1 MFNELLTK
9 FLIWRLKHIPIRNF
23 VFILAGVIGLITGIA
38 AVTLKTVVHYIQGF
52 LKSGFEFANANIYYV
67 FYPLIGIVLTVVIAK
82 FVFKD
87 YLGHGV
93 TDIIYSISKKSS
105 VIAKVKMWSRMVTSA
120 ITVGFGGSVGLEA
133 PIAITGSAIGS
144 NISRAMH
151 LNHNKRTLMIGCG
164 AAGGVAAIFDAPIG
178 GVIFAIEIIL
188 AQATIQS
195 FIPLLISSVTA
206 SLVSKFT
213 TNNDIIF
220 SFSLVEEI
228 RGVEIPYY
236 IVLGVLCGL
245 ISVYFS
251 RVVPIV
257 ENKVG
262 SISSKYRPWV
272 GGVLLGA
279 IIFIF
284 PPLYGEGYD
293 SIIAL
298 TKNNNAILHDSLF
311 FSQLSNE
318 SFILLF
324 TLFLVLFKPIASAL
338 TLGSGGS
345 GGIFAPSLV
354 VGGYLGFSYSSFVN
368 QIGADKLLSVNNF
381 ILVGMCGVMSGV
393 QYAPLTAIF
402 LIAEITNGYTLF
414 IPLMIVSAMA
424 YSTASYFEPHSIY
437 TKRLIQ
443 RGELIRNNKDKQV
456 LSMIHMRKLIETDL
470 LTISP
475 NSNLKDLIKLVSNSK
490 RNIFPVVDEEG
501 VLHGIVTLD
510 DIRSI
515 MFDID
520 AHDNVKVEE
529 LMQSPPSEVY
539 PNESMD
545 QVMKKFEI
553 SGAWNL
559 PVIEHGK
566 YKGFLSKSR
575 IFNTY
580 RNKIRQTQES

>member
-1 MFNELLTK
+1 MFKELLTK

-23 VFILAGVIGLITGIA
+23 IFILSGIIGLVSGIA
-38 AVTLKTVVHYIQGF
+38 AVTLKTVVHYIQNF
-52 LKSGFEFANANIYYV
+52 LTSGFQIEGANIFYV
-67 FYPLIGIVLTVVIAK
+67 FYPLVGILLTVLLGRFI
-82 FVFKD
+82 FKD
-87 YLGHGV
+87 YLGHGI

-105 VIAKVKMWSRMVTSA
+105 IIERAKMWSRMVTSSL
-120 ITVGFGGSVGLEA
+120 TVGLGGSVGLEA

-144 NISRAMH
+144 NISRLMH

-213 TNNDIIF
+213 TGDDIIF
-220 SFSLVEEI
+220 SFRLIDEM
-228 RGVEIPYY
+228 RAVEIPYY
-236 IVLGVLCGL
+236 IFLGVLCGL
-245 ISVYFS
+245 FSVYFS
-251 RVVPIV
+251 RVVPYV
-257 ENKVG
+257 ENK
-262 SISSKYRPWV
+262 ISHLNGRLRPWI
-272 GGVLLGA
+272 GGILLGA

-284 PPLYGEGYD
+284 PPLYGEGYN
-293 SIIAL
+293 SITIL
-298 TKNNNAILHDSLF
+298 TKADSGILHDSIF
-311 FSQLSNE
+311 FSEIANE
-318 SFILLF
+318 NFILLF
-324 TLFLVLFKPIASAL
+324 TLLLVFLKPIASGL

-354 VGGYLGFSYSSFVN
+354 VGGYLGFTYSSFVN
-368 QIGADKLLSVNNF
+368 AIGADKILSVNNF

-424 YSTASYFEPHSIY
+424 YSTASYFEPHSLY

-443 RGELIRNNKDKQV
+443 RGELIRDNKDKQV
-456 LSMIHMRKLIETDL
+456 LSLIHMEKLIETDL

-475 NSNLKDLIKLVSNSK
+475 DANLKDLIKLVTRSK
-490 RNIFPVVDEEG
+490 RNIFPVVDENG
-501 VLHGIVTLD
+501 ILHGIVTLD
-510 DIRSI
+510 DIRKI
-515 MFDID
+515 MFDQESQE
-520 AHDNVKVEE
+520 NVGVSE
-529 LMQSPPSEVY
+529 LMHSPPGEVY
-539 PNESMD
+539 PHESMD
-545 QVMKKFEI
+545 KVMKKFEI
-553 SGAWNL
+553 TGAWNL
-559 PVIEHGK
+559 PVIEKGK

-580 RNKIRQTQES
+580 RNKIRQTQEN

>member
-1 MFNELLTK
+1 MFKDWLTK

-23 VFILAGVIGLITGIA
+23 VFILSGIIGLLAGIA
-38 AVTLKTVVHYIQGF
+38 AVTLKSAVHYVQA
-52 LKSGFEFANANIYYV
+52 LLTSGFEFANANFFYV
-67 FYPLIGIVLTVVIAK
+67 LYPLIGIVITVIVARL
-82 FVFKD
+82 VFKD

-93 TDIIYSISKKSS
+93 TDIIYSISKKSG
-105 VIAKVKMWSRMVTSA
+105 IIDRVKMWSRMVTSA

-144 NISRAMH
+144 NISRLMH
-151 LNHNKRTLMIGCG
+151 LNQSKRTLMIGCG

-188 AQATIQS
+188 AQANIQS

-213 TNNDIIF
+213 TGSDIIF
-220 SFSLVEEI
+220 SFRLVEEI
-228 RGVEIPYY
+228 KAAEIPYY
-236 IVLGVLCGL
+236 IILGVLCGL
-245 ISVYFS
+245 FSVYFS
-251 RVVPIV
+251 RVVPII
-257 ENKVG
+257 ESRVG
-262 SISSKYRPWV
+262 SINSKLRPWI
-272 GGVLLGA
+272 GGIILGG

-293 SIIAL
+293 SIIKL
-298 TKNNNAILHDSLF
+298 TKGQNEILHDSLF
-311 FSQLSNE
+311 FAELSNE
-318 SFILLF
+318 SFVLIF
-324 TLFLVLFKPIASAL
+324 TLLLALLKPIASAL

-354 VGGYLGFSYSSFVN
+354 VGGYIGYSYSAFVN
-368 QIGADKLLSVNNF
+368 QLGSDKLLSVNNF

-443 RGELIRNNKDKQV
+443 RGELIRNNKDRQV

-470 LTISP
+470 LTIDP
-475 NSNLKDLIKLVSNSK
+475 DANLKDLIKLVSQSR
-490 RNIFPVVDEEG
+490 RNIFPVVNDERI
-501 VLHGIVTLD
+501 LMGIVTLD
-510 DIRSI
+510 DIRKI
-515 MFDID
+515 MFDPESQEK
-520 AHDNVKVEE
+520 VKVVD
-529 LMQSPPSEVY
+529 LMHSPPGEVS
-539 PNESMD
+539 PTESMD
-545 QVMKKFEI
+545 EVMKKFEI
-553 SGAWNL
+553 TGAWNL
-559 PVIEHGK
+559 PVIEKGQ